1 MRKYYLSEVQL
12 GKLCTFV
19 YVDLFCESGGWQR
32 GQGKMEHWNIGRKV
46 DEDKEEMIEKN
57 ENKNGNKNK
66 NGLIF
71 NSGIDCYE

>member
-19 YVDLFCESGGWQR
+19 YVDLFCESGEWQR
-32 GQGKMEHWNIGRKV
+32 GQGTMEHQNIGRKV

-57 ENKNGNKNK
+57 ENKNG
-66 NGLIF
+66 LIF
-71 NSGIDCYE
+71 DLGIDCYE